1 MKKNWQIS
9 FIIWQT
15 ETSVLQLLLCILDT
29 IELKFA
35 TKFVAMIYTV
45 CFEIIIQRAVG
56 NELCYLIKKKTLII
70 TVLYNTSRK
79 STLFHDNT

>member
-1 MKKNWQIS
+1 
-9 FIIWQT
+9 
-15 ETSVLQLLLCILDT
+15 
-29 IELKFA
+29 
-35 TKFVAMIYTV
+35 MIYTV

-79 STLFHDNT
+79 STLFHDNTYLNHFAVAQTSAYES